1 MITLVMAAFA
11 VGFFTG
17 FVSGSI
23 SLYALYLK
31 NRRDCS
37 LNDYFK
43 QKKG

>member
-1 MITLVMAAFA
+1 MITLVMVVFA

-23 SLYALYLK
+23 SLCALYLK
-31 NRRDCS
+31 NRQDCS

>member
-1 MITLVMAAFA
+1 MITLVMGAFA

-31 NRRDCS
+31 NRQDCS
-37 LNDYFK
+37 LNDYFDHRK
-43 QKKG
+43 I